1 MAYQSVDLTLVDQE
15 ILNSYSNMIE
25 GLACYLGEGYEIVL
39 HSLENYEH
47 SVINIINGSHTGRK
61 IGAPITDLA
70 LNMLEKIENTD
81 KDYITYFSTNKKGE
95 PAEIDD
101 DCDSRR
107 KSAESPPVCMN
118 LYMNTSLND
127 FVKTLVP
134 ADAGLL
140 GQPAMENFAD
150 NSDEL
155 IESTLRSIRER
166 VMNDASIAPSNK
178 NKMIVMGLDD
188 YGIFNIKDAVIKVAN
203 LLDISKNT
211 VYMHLRNKQN
221 NK

>member
-95 PAEIDD
+95 PLKSTTIAIRGEK
-101 DCDSRR
+101 RR
-107 KSAESPPVCMN
+107 IIGLLCMN

-134 ADAGLL
+134 QTPGLL

-166 VMNDASIAPSNK
+166 VMNDSSIAPSNK

>member
-1 MAYQSVDLTLVDQE
+1 
-15 ILNSYSNMIE
+15 
-25 GLACYLGEGYEIVL
+25 
-39 HSLENYEH
+39 
-47 SVINIINGSHTGRK
+47 
-61 IGAPITDLA
+61 APITDLA

-95 PAEIDD
+95 PLKSTTIAIRGEK
-101 DCDSRR
+101 RR
-107 KSAESPPVCMN
+107 IIGLLCMN

-134 ADAGLL
+134 QTPGLL

-166 VMNDASIAPSNK
+166 VMNDSSIAPSNK

-221 NK
+221 SK